1 MTYGTVMLMKKND
14 TFITQAM
21 LSSYMAVE
29 TKDYLELILPFV
41 CMCLPEKR
49 DDIIELEKIQ
59 NVLKNKF
66 GLDIP
71 VNVVEK
77 LLLRLCKQK
86 RGAVVKKIPSG
97 YVVNSIYNA
106 DEFENR
112 TIKIK
117 KSIDAVI
124 SKMQKYMH
132 KEKYIKDIS
141 SDKMREYLAVFLDTY
156 NYSVFDD
163 TKNLDTITLDK
174 NSESN
179 YYVAQFILSEYEN
192 DTVEFQDILEIIKGS
207 LIAKSIYYFMDS
219 ENDITKKRIKG
230 TRFILDTR
238 VLIDVLGEQRKTSKL
253 KQDTEIIIDNLE
265 KKRNAMSKE
274 KEEYEK
280 KIEYVKKKQKEII
293 QKARNKA
300 NMIKGITKIL
310 IYVVLLVIF
319 LGITAL
325 FAIGTWKIS
334 DLTKVS
340 LVWSYVYVGVVSIIC
355 LVITIIS
362 IIKWLIK

>member
-117 KSIDAVI
+117 N
-124 SKMQKYMH
+124 Q
-132 KEKYIKDIS
+132 
-141 SDKMREYLAVFLDTY
+141 
-156 NYSVFDD
+156 
-163 TKNLDTITLDK
+163 
-174 NSESN
+174 
-179 YYVAQFILSEYEN
+179 
-192 DTVEFQDILEIIKGS
+192 
-207 LIAKSIYYFMDS
+207 
-219 ENDITKKRIKG
+219 
-230 TRFILDTR
+230 
-238 VLIDVLGEQRKTSKL
+238 
-253 KQDTEIIIDNLE
+253 
-265 KKRNAMSKE
+265 
-274 KEEYEK
+274 
-280 KIEYVKKKQKEII
+280 
-293 QKARNKA
+293 
-300 NMIKGITKIL
+300 
-310 IYVVLLVIF
+310 
-319 LGITAL
+319 
-325 FAIGTWKIS
+325 
-334 DLTKVS
+334 
-340 LVWSYVYVGVVSIIC
+340 
-355 LVITIIS
+355 
-362 IIKWLIK
+362 